1 MKKLVLIIAA
11 TIMTTAAW
19 AQSQLQT
26 VKGKT
31 KDGKSI
37 NVQYYKGTAQDFIES
52 VKYQLVDEL
61 KADNKSKQNSINDL
75 QSQLNKANKRI
86 DNLNDQL
93 KKAGNAGQV
102 TVLNEQLTEKDNE
115 IARLN
120 EQLEQLNAQLK
131 EKEAE
136 NNKLRTQV
144 DSLKRANI
152 QLSLNKKRPAK
163 HPVIGVEASMGS
175 VLYSLNNPWKK
186 DLSWNK
192 QAAVYFGTDRLTESL
207 PLSIEAG
214 IGFSSI
220 PMAAHLVDLSEG
232 DLMFDCDGTDQFIPK
247 YNTSAYSEKLT
258 MNCLEVPIR
267 LCIGQPSTDKI
278 SVYGKIGVTPS
289 LVLSSSLDKK
299 GTYSISGFYKDWNV
313 TFENI
318 PELGFNS
325 GLDETNNADTE
336 EKRFFLWGN
345 ATFGAYVPLSSSL
358 LFNVGAKLD
367 YPIMKT
373 SKEGTK
379 PEILTDGL
387 TLYKGGL
394 FIPNLQAGLVY
405 KL

>member
-175 VLYSLNNPWKK
+175 VLYSLNSPWEK
-186 DLSWNK
+186 DPSWNK

-207 PLSIEAG
+207 PLSIEVG
-214 IGFSSI
+214 VGFRSL
-220 PMAAHLVDLSEG
+220 PMSAIISEYKS
-232 DLMFDCDGTDQFIPK
+232 DELAPDCDGDMYQSILDC
-247 YNTSAYSEKLT
+247 SQKLT
-258 MNCLEVPIR
+258 MNYLEVPIR
-267 LCIGQPSTDKI
+267 LCIGQPDKDKV
-278 SVYGKIGVTPS
+278 SVYAKLGVAPS
-289 LVLSSSLDKK
+289 FVLSSKLSNSNYTKK
-299 GTYSISGFYKDWNV
+299 GYYENWNV
-313 TFENI
+313 TFEDI
-318 PELGFNS
+318 EELGFFNDKVENNKS
-325 GLDETNNADTE
+325 LQLDSKFN
-336 EKRFFLWGN
+336 LWGN
-345 ATFGAYVPLSSSL
+345 ASFGAYVPLSSSL

-373 SKEGTK
+373 GPFTADDKDNFILNEGLIK
-379 PEILTDGL
+379 YNGRML
-387 TLYKGGL
+387 
-394 FIPNLQAGLVY
+394 IPNLQAGLVY
-405 KL
+405 TLK